1 MLVSYFGELDS
12 KPCGICTFCKKY
24 QSRKMTLEQTRNFQN
39 MVLNALRDKFLQ
51 VSELVE
57 SLAGISKDQAV
68 EIITEMTDQGIIV
81 YDATGKIGL
90 PEK

>member
-1 MLVSYFGELDS
+1 
-12 KPCGICTFCKKY
+12 
-24 QSRKMTLEQTRNFQN
+24 

-51 VSELVE
+51 VSEVVE
-57 SLAGISKDQAV
+57 ILAGISKDQAV

-90 PEK
+90 PKK